1 MSPPGRRN
9 GVENRSRRRS
19 GQFSRLTSPTV
30 PERPDVTRSPISID
44 TLAPTETKWASFGQ
58 TSPAASHLS
67 VEVEEDAEN
76 DGSPTLFEKYRGHRP
91 LLLLTRSRG
100 VQTESLS
107 SALHSPAPLPSHLSS
122 VSPHDF
128 PSESSSLSES
138 QSSHVAAILER
149 VVALFNRL
157 TQTDALTLTNR
168 LKRQHLRGADV
179 GHLSRSTVSN
189 ILTEAIGLRTQFRF
203 LLEDEKILTTC
214 TRKDMRVLFKI
225 IKDFFT
231 ELGQMRV
238 TLNDVILDPSSAVR
252 LSELALNPSKAEGG
266 KEKEIGGHTSATG
279 WMAPISKL
287 FLPSAIAKSDSSS
300 SGDRSA
306 SSSGRTGANLSRPV
320 PKFAPK
326 LSPALAASTTTVNV
340 EFSGTGVGRAITSTV
355 RLQPTVTA
363 SESAIAIGDLTS
375 SGASS
380 SSGLRGIFAGAQ
392 KSIELPDPWVVVPPG
407 PRKSSRA
414 MLTMKNGS
422 STGDGISNAT
432 VGRSVVRRNTNR
444 LSRNVDAVIDIVE
457 KQQGNEGGQ
466 NDDVPPLL
474 QRTLRRRGVS
484 DTSIHSTFTSHGR
497 PVSPE
502 VPSSPRRNAPSAVER
517 RMPAWRDTNSVL
529 QAFNWGVF
537 NFKQPVEVVA
547 APVVSPDSRERETSD
562 FKSTSNNVRHEVS
575 INPVPLSDEA
585 TQIPIVPAVSAD
597 HTIHPETPSQRQSP
611 IKKSAQSKPV
621 QVTSSNTNN
630 GRMLP
635 DLASWA
641 ASNMVVDDGFDFVGG
656 SLRDET
662 FMPRGSF
669 HRRIVPKDD
678 T

>member
-1 MSPPGRRN
+1 M
-9 GVENRSRRRS
+9 
-19 GQFSRLTSPTV
+19 
-30 PERPDVTRSPISID
+30 SID
-44 TLAPTETKWASFGQ
+44 TLAPTETKSGIFGQ

-67 VEVEEDAEN
+67 FEVEEDAEN

-91 LLLLTRSRG
+91 LLLLNRSRG
-100 VQTESLS
+100 VQTESFS
-107 SALHSPAPLPSHLSS
+107 SGLHSPAPLPSHLSS
-122 VSPHDF
+122 VSPHEL
-128 PSESSSLSES
+128 PSESSSFSES
-138 QSSHVAAILER
+138 QSSHVTAILER
-149 VVALFNRL
+149 VVALFSRL
-157 TQTDALTLTNR
+157 TQTDAFTLTNR
-168 LKRQHLRGADV
+168 LKRQHLKGADV

-189 ILTEAIGLRTQFRF
+189 ILAEAIGLRTQFRF
-203 LLEDEKILTTC
+203 LLEDEKIVTTC

-225 IKDFFT
+225 IKDLFT

-252 LSELALNPSKAEGG
+252 LSEFALNPSKAEGG
-266 KEKEIGGHTSATG
+266 KAREIGGHNSATG

-287 FLPSAIAKSDSSS
+287 FLPSGIAKSDSSG

-306 SSSGRTGANLSRPV
+306 SSSGRTGANMSRPI

-326 LSPALAASTTTVNV
+326 LGPALAASTTTVNV

-355 RLQPTVTA
+355 RLQPTVPA
-363 SESAIAIGDLTS
+363 SESATVVGDPTS
-375 SGASS
+375 KGGASS

-392 KSIELPDPWVVVPPG
+392 KSIEPSDPWVVIPSG
-407 PRKSSRA
+407 PRKPPRVP
-414 MLTMKNGS
+414 LTMKNGS

-432 VGRSVVRRNTNR
+432 LGRSVLRRNTNR

-457 KQQGNEGGQ
+457 KQQGNEERQ

-484 DTSIHSTFTSHGR
+484 DTSIHSTFTSHGG

-502 VPSSPRRNAPSAVER
+502 APSLPRRNVPSAVER
-517 RMPAWRDTNSVL
+517 RMPAWRDPNSVL
-529 QAFNWGVF
+529 QVFNWGVF
-537 NFKQPVEVVA
+537 NFKQPDVA
-547 APVVSPDSRERETSD
+547 AAVVSSDSRERETSE
-562 FKSTSNNVRHEVS
+562 FESTSNNVRHEVPTNS
-575 INPVPLSDEA
+575 VEA
-585 TQIPIVPAVSAD
+585 TQIAIVPAVSAD
-597 HTIHPETPSQRQSP
+597 HTIHSETPSQLHSP
-611 IKKSAQSKPV
+611 IKQAAQSKPA
-621 QVTSSNTNN
+621 TSSNTKD

-635 DLASWA
+635 NLASWA
-641 ASNMVVDDGFDFVGG
+641 ASNIVVDDGFDFVGG

-678 T
+678 THGRDFF